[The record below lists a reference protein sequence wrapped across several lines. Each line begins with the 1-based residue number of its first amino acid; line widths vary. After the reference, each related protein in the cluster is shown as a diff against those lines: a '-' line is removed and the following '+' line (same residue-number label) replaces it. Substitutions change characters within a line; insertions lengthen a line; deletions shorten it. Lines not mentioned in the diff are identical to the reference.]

1 VKHHLGKIKSS
12 ASGPMK
18 ILRENGLLY
27 AAGLLTALAVKYHY
41 SRANADDLE
50 WILAP
55 IARLVELMGGIH
67 FEPESGAGFVSLSK
81 GVVIAPACAGV
92 NFLIICFSTLF
103 FTFVSRLQGAGAKW
117 CWFGVCIAASYLVTL
132 WTNAVRIVIS
142 IYLYAA
148 PIYGDWITPERVHRL
163 AGTLIY
169 VSVLVATYL
178 AVARIVA
185 HSRCSRPPAST
196 AGLGDARSVAT
207 RLRTPL
213 AWYMAITVGVP
224 LLNRSGCH
232 SGLRLAE
239 HAVHVVA
246 ATLCILLVWCSAA
259 ALLQKKIDIRAETK
273 EKRREG

>member
-1 VKHHLGKIKSS
+1 MKHHLGKIKSS

-27 AAGLLTALAVKYHY
+27 AAGLLVVLAVKYHY
-41 SRANADDLE
+41 SRADADDLG

-67 FEPESGAGFVSLSK
+67 FEPEAGAGFVSLSQR
-81 GVVIAPACAGV
+81 VVIAPACAGV
-92 NFLIICFSTLF
+92 NFLVICFSTLF

-117 CWFGVCIAASYLVTL
+117 GWFGVCIAASYLVTL
-132 WTNAVRIVIS
+132 WTNAARVLIS

-148 PIYGDWITPERVHRL
+148 PIYGGWITPERVHRL

-169 VSVLVATYL
+169 VSALMAAYL
-178 AVARIVA
+178 MVARIVT
-185 HSRCSRPPAST
+185 HPRCSRPSASKE
-196 AGLGDARSVAT
+196 GLGDARSVAAQ
-207 RLRTPL
+207 LRAPL
-213 AWYMAITVGVP
+213 AWYLAITIGVP
-224 LLNRSGCH
+224 LLNRTGCNN
-232 SGLRLAE
+232 GLRLAE

-273 EKRREG
+273 EKRGEG